1 MLDMFLI
8 CWILRFVSTTFLTQ
22 PQPLSVFLQSESGS
36 NNRRDKTKSCKHQHH
51 ERVFVSEIDKYTV
64 SFFFYD
70 QGLKLSLLN

>member
-22 PQPLSVFLQSESGS
+22 PQALPVFLQSESGS
-36 NNRRDKTKSCKHQHH
+36 INRRDKTKSCKLQHH
-51 ERVFVSEIDKYTV
+51 KRVFVSEIDKYTV

-70 QGLKLSLLN
+70 QRLKLSLLN